1 MMVAELA
8 VMLTTFRLVTVC
20 VQYVVFVRGRSI
32 INGGMCII
40 SVDYPQVGH
49 CVCEGQS
56 KWTFVFTG

>member
-1 MMVAELA
+1 MVAELA

-40 SVDYPQVGH
+40 SVDYSQVGH

-56 KWTFVFTG
+56 K